1 MMLQK
6 LFLALVFLTG
16 MVLAKEIPADS
27 SVQNPPKNA
36 WKVSFIGN
44 ELYADEQL
52 AVELDIPEE
61 FGIVDTIRQDF
72 LMQVARTNLELLYF
86 SAGYFSFT
94 TKLEVLRNQTDE
106 QDSVPYT
113 LYRFLI
119 QEGERYTFNEI
130 KIDRDS
136 IADSVALKGLKFQT
150 GAHYDPS
157 VVADNVLQI
166 QVLYRE
172 NGYLHVRADYLE
184 FLDTLHHQ
192 VNVEIY
198 VEPGTK
204 VRMGDFT
211 SSTQKPAR
219 IANLNTTDRQG
230 LSDTAWLNRLWR
242 IPKGEVINGKTYTSF
257 RNKLLSTQIFSQ
269 IHLEDA
275 PRSDSLSDIRFS
287 AVERIPGEARYSVFF
302 EEVYGFGAS
311 ATVKHKNLGGHFHEG
326 SASILVAQ
334 NKQELTLGY
343 ANPLLFG
350 TRFSFIPTAIRFD
363 DHISFNHEK
372 TSPPAYPD
380 SLEERY
386 EIINRGDLTFGLAR
400 SIRFRATLDTRFVQ
414 KNDLRLFKI
423 KGETALSFDF
433 TDDYFNPTKGVRALP
448 KLGMGANFTGNIRDP
463 KMEGN
468 PYTYGEITGIGYLPL
483 FGPFLSAFSVSYG
496 KFFDKAMEDDARIF
510 YQGGSRTVRGYRFR
524 SIYPSYTSIDEEG
537 EEIINTGLTPQYVR
551 ANAELR
557 INSPFEWSKNWQL
570 VEFYDWAYVSDKES
584 GVYKG
589 RSQAAFGTGIRYK
602 WQFLTIRLDY
612 TFKKDFNDW
621 NPESFAFQ
629 RINFDLSQAF

>member
-130 KIDRDS
+130 KIDRDT
-136 IADSVALKGLKFQT
+136 IADSVALNDFIIRT
-150 GAHYDPS
+150 GSHYDPS
-157 VVADNVLQI
+157 AVADDVLQI

-219 IANLNTTDRQG
+219 IANLDTTDRQG

-311 ATVKHKNLGGHFHEG
+311 AMVKHKNLGGHFHEG

-414 KNDLRLFKI
+414 KLSSTFQNQRRNSALFRFHRRLLQPDKRRTRFAKTRH
-423 KGETALSFDF
+423 G
-433 TDDYFNPTKGVRALP
+433 G
-448 KLGMGANFTGNIRDP
+448 KL
-463 KMEGN
+463 
-468 PYTYGEITGIGYLPL
+468 YGEHPRPQNGREPLYIRRNHRNRLLASIRSVSFGIQRQLRQILRQSDGRRRPH
-483 FGPFLSAFSVSYG
+483 FLSRRIANRPRLPFS
-496 KFFDKAMEDDARIF
+496 
-510 YQGGSRTVRGYRFR
+510 QH
-524 SIYPSYTSIDEEG
+524 
-537 EEIINTGLTPQYVR
+537 
-551 ANAELR
+551 
-557 INSPFEWSKNWQL
+557 
-570 VEFYDWAYVSDKES
+570 
-584 GVYKG
+584 
-589 RSQAAFGTGIRYK
+589 
-602 WQFLTIRLDY
+602 
-612 TFKKDFNDW
+612 
-621 NPESFAFQ
+621 
-629 RINFDLSQAF
+629 LSQLHQHR